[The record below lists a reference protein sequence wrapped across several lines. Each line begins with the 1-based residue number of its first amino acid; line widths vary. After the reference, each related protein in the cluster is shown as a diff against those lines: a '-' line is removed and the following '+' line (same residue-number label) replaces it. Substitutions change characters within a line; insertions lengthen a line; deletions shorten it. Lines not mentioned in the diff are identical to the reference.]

1 MGAGLGAEGQPRA
14 GPGEVGDKQRG
25 ADGCHHRHH
34 RGFIWLPNESE
45 RGQREK
51 LSIARALMNFFA
63 NCNQARPSQLAD

>member
-1 MGAGLGAEGQPRA
+1 MGEGPGAEGQPRA